1 MREPFIFLCSEI
13 SRENA
18 ITIIKWL
25 NDEEVRRYLSDS
37 CNVAD
42 DIQRMID
49 RVTLPILTHLFNQNG
64 RFYIAYNKRSE
75 AVGFVRLI
83 KKGADYEIVIVIGDR
98 NNWNKK
104 LGTSVIRE
112 SMKIAFFE
120 FRAQKIIA
128 KIYEKNKRSI
138 QAFINAG
145 FQLERKTA
153 DLKTYTITMEQ
164 YFRLL
169 KGVQAMSSDIY
180 ITNIDKE
187 RIEKVLIN
195 MSGTSRISDQSAH
208 RLQCEL
214 CRAIIVEPQ
223 EISGDVITMN
233 SKALLQLDEDEME
246 VSLVYPQDADLN
258 AMRLSIFS
266 PIGTAILGYK
276 EGHTVEW
283 DVPSGTSKIH
293 IKKVLYQPEAAGAYD
308 L

>member
-1 MREPFIFLCSEI
+1 MRESSIFLCSEVT
-13 SRENA
+13 RENA
-18 ITIIKWL
+18 ITLIQWL
-25 NDEEVRRYLSDS
+25 TDEEVRRYLSDS
-37 CNVAD
+37 CNVAN
-42 DIQRMID
+42 DIQRMLD

-64 RFYIAYNKRSE
+64 RFYIAYNKRKE

-83 KKGADYEIVIVIGDR
+83 KKGVDYEIVIVIGDR

-112 SMKIAFFE
+112 SLKIVFFE
-120 FRAQKIIA
+120 FRAQKIVA
-128 KIYEKNKRSI
+128 KIYAENKRSI
-138 QAFINAG
+138 HAFVHAG
-145 FQLERKTA
+145 FRLESSAA
-153 DLKTYTITMEQ
+153 DLRTYSITMEQ
-164 YFRLL
+164 YLRLL
-169 KGVQAMSSDIY
+169 KGVETVPSDIY
-180 ITNIDKE
+180 ITNIDKN
-187 RIEKVLIN
+187 RIEKVLMN
-195 MSGTSRISDQSAH
+195 TSGTLRVSDQSVK
-208 RLQCEL
+208 RLQSEL
-214 CRAIIVEPQ
+214 HRAIIVDPKQ
-223 EISGDVITMN
+223 ISGDIITMN
-233 SKALLQLDEDEME
+233 SKALLRLDEEEME